1 MEKIKRNKGITLLAL
16 IITIIVLLILAG
28 VTIAALNGKNGILS
42 KANNAKTQSNH
53 SKVYEA
59 LKLEEQS
66 YIIEQNTGR
75 IENDL
80 IGYFK
85 EKQIIDDNNI
95 VDVQKLLGAKLSTGN
110 GIGTTD
116 LYKLEKVPGE
126 GTTESYALI
135 YYGFNA
141 DEITELGKFKENKNV
156 SSKDDMILVVNPSY
170 TDGLIS
176 FSMNTDTDVT
186 IDFGDG
192 TVEKY
197 SGDMAE
203 KIEDVE
209 IESVDSVKVASL
221 QGFKV
226 AARPA
231 IPPEGN
237 IVINHEYQ
245 DYSPSFE
252 IKISGDLDD
261 IYCFSSSLISIK
273 QWGNMNIEKM
283 CFDRADYLETIA
295 EPTEHSFNLLQV
307 CFGDFEDFVDFGA
320 FSRCVNLKTVPQNL
334 FKKCT
339 NLTNMSR
346 VFENCTNLERAPEIP
361 SSVTSMDSTFEGCT
375 GLTTAPEIPSSVTSM
390 YCTFKGC
397 TSLTTAPEIPSS
409 VTSMSSTFYGC
420 TSLTTVPEIPSSVTS
435 MDGTFFGCTSLTTA
449 PEIPSSVTSMDDTF
463 SRCTSLTTAPEIPSS
478 VTSMD
483 GTFSGCTSLTTAPEI
498 PSSVT
503 NMNYTFSYCE
513 HLTGDLVINA
523 ANISKY
529 KSCLNGTSTVTG
541 TDLKL
546 SGSCSKLGEI
556 LQTKSSN
563 SNISLK

>member
-1 MEKIKRNKGITLLAL
+1 
-16 IITIIVLLILAG
+16 
-28 VTIAALNGKNGILS
+28 
-42 KANNAKTQSNH
+42 
-53 SKVYEA
+53 
-59 LKLEEQS
+59 
-66 YIIEQNTGR
+66 
-75 IENDL
+75 
-80 IGYFK
+80 
-85 EKQIIDDNNI
+85 
-95 VDVQKLLGAKLSTGN
+95 
-110 GIGTTD
+110 
-116 LYKLEKVPGE
+116 
-126 GTTESYALI
+126 
-135 YYGFNA
+135 
-141 DEITELGKFKENKNV
+141 
-156 SSKDDMILVVNPSY
+156 
-170 TDGLIS
+170 
-176 FSMNTDTDVT
+176 
-186 IDFGDG
+186 
-192 TVEKY
+192 
-197 SGDMAE
+197 
-203 KIEDVE
+203 
-209 IESVDSVKVASL
+209 
-221 QGFKV
+221 
-226 AARPA
+226 
-231 IPPEGN
+231 
-237 IVINHEYQ
+237 
-245 DYSPSFE
+245 
-252 IKISGDLDD
+252 
-261 IYCFSSSLISIK
+261 
-273 QWGNMNIEKM
+273 MNIEKM

-390 YCTFKGC
+390 
-397 TSLTTAPEIPSS
+397 
-409 VTSMSSTFYGC
+409 SSTFYGC

-435 MDGTFFGCTSLTTA
+435 MDGTFFG
-449 PEIPSSVTSMDDTF
+449 
-463 SRCTSLTTAPEIPSS
+463 CTSLTTAPEIPSS